1 MTTYNDFVKWRRT
14 FHKFPEVSQKEYET
28 TKRLKRILQTYDI
41 KIIDY
46 PLETGLIAEIGHG
59 EPCIAVRTD
68 IDALPITEQVEHEF
82 TSTNEGVMHACGHD
96 IHMASILAIA
106 TNLKEQEDKLKG
118 RVKFIFQ
125 PAEETGYGAK
135 AIAETDVLD
144 DVKAILGFHNY
155 PTLNI
160 GEFAIKSGPI
170 TSAVDRFEFKI
181 HGKGAHAA
189 KPEQG
194 NDPVMVLGQLITSLQ
209 TIVSRNI
216 SAFDSAV
223 VTIGEVSS
231 GNTWNVIADQAY
243 VQGTVRSFK
252 PEVQNYIEQ
261 RFKEIAKGLERLFN
275 VDIEVIYTKLPG
287 TVFNDEYLTD
297 QAKKAAQKVG
307 YQIIELETP
316 YTIGEDFSGLLAN
329 HPGVFA
335 FIGSNS
341 KYDLHH
347 PKFDPDERI
356 LEKVPEYFITLIY
369 QLLDDTAF
377 NE

>member
-1 MTTYNDFVKWRRT
+1 MTTYNDYVKWRRT
-14 FHKFPEVSQKEYET
+14 FHQFPEVSQKEYET
-28 TKRLKRILQTYDI
+28 TKRLKRILQAFDI

-46 PLETGLIAEIGHG
+46 LLETGLIAEIGHG

-170 TSAVDRFEFKI
+170 TSTVDRFEFKI

-252 PEVQNYIEQ
+252 PEVQDYIEQ
-261 RFKEIAKGLERLFN
+261 RFKEIAKGLEQLFN

-287 TVFNDEYLTD
+287 TVFNDAYLT
-297 QAKKAAQKVG
+297 QHAKEAAKKVG
-307 YQIIELETP
+307 YQIIELENP

-356 LEKVPEYFITLIY
+356 LERVPEYFITLIY

-377 NE
+377 N

>member
-1 MTTYNDFVKWRRT
+1 MTNYTDYVNWRRT
-14 FHKFPEVSQKEYET
+14 FHQYPEVSNNEFET
-28 TKRLKRILQTYDI
+28 TKRLKRILEAYQI
-41 KIIDY
+41 KIIDI
-46 PLETGLIAEIGHG
+46 PLETGFVAEIGQG

-68 IDALPITEQVEHEF
+68 IDALPIHEQVEHEF
-82 TSTNEGVMHACGHD
+82 TSTNTGVMHACGHD
-96 IHMASILAIA
+96 IHMASILAVA
-106 TNLKEQEDKLKG
+106 TTLKAQEDKLNG
-118 RVKFIFQ
+118 RVKFLFQ
-125 PAEETGYGAK
+125 PAEEIGYGAK
-135 AIAETDVLD
+135 AMADTDVLD

-160 GEFAIKSGPI
+160 GDFAIKSGAI

-231 GNTWNVIADQAY
+231 GNTWNVIADNAY

-252 PEVQNYIEQ
+252 PEVQAYIEQ
-261 RFKEIAKGLERLFN
+261 RLRDIAKGLEQLFN
-275 VDIEVIYTKLPG
+275 VEIEVIYTHLPG
-287 TVFNDEYLTD
+287 AVFNDDYLTQ
-297 QAKKAAQKVG
+297 QAKQAAETVG
-307 YQIIELETP
+307 YNVIELDNP
-316 YTIGEDFSGLLAN
+316 LTIGEDFSGLLKE

-341 KYDLHH
+341 VYDLHH
-347 PKFDPDERI
+347 PKYDPDERI
-356 LEKVPEYFITLIY
+356 LEKVPEYFITLIH
-369 QLLDDTAF
+369 QLLA
-377 NE
+377 EYS

>member
-1 MTTYNDFVKWRRT
+1 
-14 FHKFPEVSQKEYET
+14 
-28 TKRLKRILQTYDI
+28 
-41 KIIDY
+41 
-46 PLETGLIAEIGHG
+46 
-59 EPCIAVRTD
+59 
-68 IDALPITEQVEHEF
+68 
-82 TSTNEGVMHACGHD
+82 MH
-96 IHMASILAIA
+96 
-106 TNLKEQEDKLKG
+106 
-118 RVKFIFQ
+118 IF
-125 PAEETGYGAK
+125 
-135 AIAETDVLD
+135 
-144 DVKAILGFHNY
+144 
-155 PTLNI
+155 
-160 GEFAIKSGPI
+160 
-170 TSAVDRFEFKI
+170 
-181 HGKGAHAA
+181 A

-261 RFKEIAKGLERLFN
+261 RFKEIAKGLEQLFN
-275 VDIEVIYTKLPG
+275 VDIEVIYTKPG
-287 TVFNDEYLTD
+287 TVFNDAYLTE
-297 QAKKAAQKVG
+297 QAKEVAQKVG
-307 YQIIELETP
+307 YQIIELENP

-377 NE
+377 N

>member
-1 MTTYNDFVKWRRT
+1 MTNYNDYIKWRRL
-14 FHKFPEVSQKEYET
+14 FHQYPEVSNNEYET
-28 TKRLKRILQTYDI
+28 TKRLKQILQEYDI
-41 KIIDY
+41 KIIDISF
-46 PLETGLIAEIGHG
+46 ETGFVAEVGKG

-68 IDALPITEQVEHEF
+68 IDALPIQEQVEHDF
-82 TSTNEGVMHACGHD
+82 ASTNEGAMHACGHD
-96 IHMASILAIA
+96 IHMASILAVA
-106 TNLKEQEDKLKG
+106 TKLKAQESTLKG
-118 RVKFIFQ
+118 RVKFLFQ
-125 PAEETGYGAK
+125 PAEEMGTGAL
-135 AIAETDVLD
+135 AMAETNALD
-144 DVKAILGFHNY
+144 DVKAIVGFHNY
-155 PTLNI
+155 PTLEI

-194 NDPVMVLGQLITSLQ
+194 NDPVMVLGQLIPSLQ

-231 GNTWNVIADQAY
+231 GNTWNVIADSAY

-252 PEVQNYIEQ
+252 PEVQNLIEQ
-261 RFKEIAKGLERLFN
+261 RMTDIAKGLEQLFN
-275 VDIEVIYTKLPG
+275 VEIELIYTHLPQA
-287 TVFNDEYLTD
+287 VMNDEKLTE
-297 QAKKAAQKVG
+297 QAKEAAKKVG
-307 YQIIELETP
+307 YKVIELDNP

-341 KYDLHH
+341 EYDLHH
-347 PKFDPDERI
+347 PKYDPDERI
-356 LEKVPEYFITLIY
+356 LEKVPEYFITLIH
-369 QLLDDTAF
+369 QLLA
-377 NE
+377 EYK

>member
-1 MTTYNDFVKWRRT
+1 
-14 FHKFPEVSQKEYET
+14 
-28 TKRLKRILQTYDI
+28 
-41 KIIDY
+41 
-46 PLETGLIAEIGHG
+46 
-59 EPCIAVRTD
+59 
-68 IDALPITEQVEHEF
+68 
-82 TSTNEGVMHACGHD
+82 
-96 IHMASILAIA
+96 
-106 TNLKEQEDKLKG
+106 
-118 RVKFIFQ
+118 
-125 PAEETGYGAK
+125 AEETGYGAK

-261 RFKEIAKGLERLFN
+261 RFKEIAKGL
-275 VDIEVIYTKLPG
+275 
-287 TVFNDEYLTD
+287 
-297 QAKKAAQKVG
+297 
-307 YQIIELETP
+307 
-316 YTIGEDFSGLLAN
+316 
-329 HPGVFA
+329 
-335 FIGSNS
+335 
-341 KYDLHH
+341 
-347 PKFDPDERI
+347 
-356 LEKVPEYFITLIY
+356 
-369 QLLDDTAF
+369 
-377 NE
+377 